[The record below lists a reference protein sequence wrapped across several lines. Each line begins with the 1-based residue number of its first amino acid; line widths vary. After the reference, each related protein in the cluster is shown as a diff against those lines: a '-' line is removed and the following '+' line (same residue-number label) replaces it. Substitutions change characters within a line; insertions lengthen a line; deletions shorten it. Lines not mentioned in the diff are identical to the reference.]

1 MDMSMKL
8 IQAKGGKM
16 MMDMKMMDNSVQK
29 IVFDGKEGYVEGQG
43 KKMPLNDK
51 QKASMAEPELFPEL
65 TFAKSADL
73 KLTGIEKYNN
83 EDSYVVKGAKNT
95 YYYSVKTGLKTGEI
109 KAGDGGSIPTSFAD
123 YKDVSGVKLPFT
135 IIQNMGGMDINMTVQ
150 SYQLNQAKDS
160 DFK

>member
-1 MDMSMKL
+1 
-8 IQAKGGKM
+8 
-16 MMDMKMMDNSVQK
+16 
-29 IVFDGKEGYVEGQG
+29 
-43 KKMPLNDK
+43 MPLNDK